1 MPLIRGKV
9 EAVREEVF
17 AEVNYHCCYEPH
29 RAVRTE
35 RWKYIRRYDEATTLA
50 VANCDNSITK
60 TFMIEYGW
68 RERPVEP
75 ERLYDLVFDPD
86 ETNNLVEDERHAD
99 VLTEMRS
106 RLERWREETN
116 DPLLKDGIMIPPE
129 TAVVNDPKD
138 LSPGDRHY
146 SAREFLGI

>member
-1 MPLIRGKV
+1 M
-9 EAVREEVF
+9 
-17 AEVNYHCCYEPH
+17 
-29 RAVRTE
+29 RTE
-35 RWKYIRRYDEATTLA
+35 RWKYIRRYDEATSLA
-50 VANCDNSITK
+50 MSNCDNSITK
-60 TFMIEYGW
+60 TFMMARGW
-68 RERPVEP
+68 RERPVKS
-75 ERLYDLVFDPD
+75 ERLYNLVFDPY
-86 ETNNLVEDERHAD
+86 ETNNLAKDERHED

-138 LSPGDRHY
+138 LSPSDLHY